1 MDCMEAIKDRRSVR
15 RFKDRAVGKEMLEEL
30 LNAARMAP
38 SAGNLQARDFVVVS
52 NKTTK
57 QKLTKAAMGQVF
69 IEQAPVVIVVIANTE
84 RSARIYKSR
93 GELYAIQDATASV
106 QNLLLAAHAK
116 GLATCWVGA
125 FDENAVGEILGIPKK
140 TRPVAIIPV
149 GYADEAPAAPPRMG
163 LDKVVHRET
172 W

>member
-1 MDCMEAIKDRRSVR
+1 MECMEAIKDRRSVR
-15 RFKDRAVGKEMLEEL
+15 KFKDRAVGREVIEEL
-30 LNAARMAP
+30 LNAAQMAP
-38 SAGNLQARDFVVVS
+38 SAGNLQARDFVVVL

-57 QKLTKAAMGQVF
+57 QKLTKAALGQLF
-69 IEQAPVVIVVIANTE
+69 IEQAPVVIVVVANTE
-84 RSARIYKSR
+84 RSARIYKPR

-106 QNLLLAAHAK
+106 QNLLLAAHSR

-125 FDENAVGEILGIPKK
+125 FDEDAVSDILSLPHK

-149 GYADEAPAAPPRMG
+149 GYADEKPIAPPRMG
-163 LDKVVHRET
+163 LEKVVHRET